1 MRKSKKHNRKQNNK
15 TIINKCVVTYEVK
28 RLRAII
34 KNLRKRTAKK
44 K

>member
-1 MRKSKKHNRKQNNK
+1 MRKSKKILGKNNK
-15 TIINKCVVTYEVK
+15 TIKNKCVVTYEVK

-34 KNLRKRTAKK
+34 KHLKTRTAKK